1 VSSYAAHPR
10 RIGWVGTTALAMGGS
25 NQSLFLLGALVVS
38 QGTAAIPLLAIG
50 LLLSWAAAFGWTEL
64 VLMWPDRVGGIAA
77 SCAEAFRPY
86 SAVLANLTGV
96 CYWWGWVPTCG
107 LTAILSAS
115 ALHQWYLPGV
125 SVTVLAVAIVTAFTL
140 LNLCGVKWVTRVA
153 IPVAAG
159 SAMLAFASTLVPVLS
174 GHVDWHKATTFHL
187 VSPFPGMFGQLTSVM
202 AGLYLIG
209 FAAPAFEAA
218 ACHVGETID
227 PVRNVPRAMFAS
239 GAMASLYF
247 VALPVI
253 WLGVLGPHGIEGDLA
268 QTLGP
273 TFAPLVG
280 SAARSAAIGFMV
292 LNMFHGTLQ
301 PLAGASRTLAQLAE
315 DGLLPRL
322 LALRNRT
329 DTPWTATLLT
339 AAVAVAL
346 LLTGDPIWV
355 IAAANFTYLIGIALP
370 SIAVWL
376 LRKNEPDLE
385 RPYRAPRGTVVL
397 GVGASVVWGIS
408 TLLGFEQFGLPT
420 VLAGLGLA
428 YSGSVLYAFRCWSDR
443 RRAGGSGGLRS
454 LHLKL
459 TGAMLLVMTL
469 DGAGYFIAVAHTR
482 SGHPDP
488 RLVAVL
494 EDVFVAV
501 ALLTISV
508 GLILPGMIS
517 HAATSIARA
526 ADELASGAL
535 ADLTRAMHA
544 LEHGDL
550 DAAHAQAEVNPI
562 KIRSRDELGAMAA
575 SFNTMQSEVAAAVLS
590 LGGARQGLIDARA
603 QLEDQNTHLLK
614 LDRAKD
620 EFIGLVSHELRTP
633 LTSIHGY
640 LELIQDPKTGEL
652 NADQQ
657 HFIEVI
663 DRNSLR
669 LLQLVGDLL
678 LVAQSDAGELVL
690 AIEDVPMS
698 TLVTEC
704 VESAL
709 PAAARSNIALGLD
722 AEPDL
727 TVSGDPV
734 RLAQVL
740 DNLVSNA
747 IKFTPAG
754 GRVNVGLA
762 QTEDVIRLEVR
773 DTGIGISETEQANL
787 FSRFYRTKQA
797 TEQAIQGTG
806 LGLTIAKAIIEAHHG
821 TITVESTPG
830 KGTTMAVELVAIP
843 AALALIA

>member
-1 VSSYAAHPR
+1 
-10 RIGWVGTTALAMGGS
+10 
-25 NQSLFLLGALVVS
+25 
-38 QGTAAIPLLAIG
+38 
-50 LLLSWAAAFGWTEL
+50 
-64 VLMWPDRVGGIAA
+64 
-77 SCAEAFRPY
+77 
-86 SAVLANLTGV
+86 
-96 CYWWGWVPTCG
+96 
-107 LTAILSAS
+107 
-115 ALHQWYLPGV
+115 
-125 SVTVLAVAIVTAFTL
+125 
-140 LNLCGVKWVTRVA
+140 
-153 IPVAAG
+153 
-159 SAMLAFASTLVPVLS
+159 
-174 GHVDWHKATTFHL
+174 
-187 VSPFPGMFGQLTSVM
+187 
-202 AGLYLIG
+202 
-209 FAAPAFEAA
+209 
-218 ACHVGETID
+218 
-227 PVRNVPRAMFAS
+227 
-239 GAMASLYF
+239 
-247 VALPVI
+247 
-253 WLGVLGPHGIEGDLA
+253 
-268 QTLGP
+268 
-273 TFAPLVG
+273 
-280 SAARSAAIGFMV
+280 MV

-550 DAAHAQAEVNPI
+550 DAAHARAEVNPI
-562 KIRSRDELGAMAA
+562 KVHSRDELGAMAA
-575 SFNTMQSEVAAAVLS
+575 SFNTMQTEVAAAVLS

-640 LELIQDPKTGEL
+640 LELIRDPKTGEL
-652 NADQQ
+652 NAEQR

-663 DRNSLR
+663 DRNSVR

-690 AIEDVPMS
+690 AIEDVPLS

-709 PAAARSNIALGLD
+709 PAAARSNIALALD

-754 GRVNVGLA
+754 GRVDVGLT

-787 FSRFYRTKQA
+787 FTRFYRTKQA

>member
-1 VSSYAAHPR
+1 
-10 RIGWVGTTALAMGGS
+10 M
-25 NQSLFLLGALVVS
+25 
-38 QGTAAIPLLAIG
+38 
-50 LLLSWAAAFGWTEL
+50 
-64 VLMWPDRVGGIAA
+64 
-77 SCAEAFRPY
+77 
-86 SAVLANLTGV
+86 
-96 CYWWGWVPTCG
+96 
-107 LTAILSAS
+107 
-115 ALHQWYLPGV
+115 
-125 SVTVLAVAIVTAFTL
+125 
-140 LNLCGVKWVTRVA
+140 
-153 IPVAAG
+153 
-159 SAMLAFASTLVPVLS
+159 
-174 GHVDWHKATTFHL
+174 AT
-187 VSPFPGMFGQLTSVM
+187 
-202 AGLYLIG
+202 
-209 FAAPAFEAA
+209 
-218 ACHVGETID
+218 
-227 PVRNVPRAMFAS
+227 
-239 GAMASLYF
+239 LYF
-247 VALPVI
+247 VALPII
-253 WLGVLGPHGIEGDLA
+253 WLGVLGPHGIEGELA

-280 SAARSAAIGFMV
+280 SFARSAAIGFMV

-376 LRKNEPDLE
+376 LRKNEPDLA

-397 GVGASVVWGIS
+397 GVGASAVWGIS

-443 RRAGGSGGLRS
+443 RRAGVTGGLRS

-535 ADLTRAMHA
+535 ADLTRAMRA

-550 DAAHAQAEVNPI
+550 DAAHARAEVNPI
-562 KIRSRDELGAMAA
+562 KIHSRDELGAMAA

-640 LELIQDPKTGEL
+640 LELIQDPTTGEL

-657 HFIEVI
+657 RFIEVI

-678 LVAQSDAGELVL
+678 LVAQSDAGELIL
-690 AIEDVPMS
+690 AIEDVPIS

-709 PAAARSNIALGLD
+709 PAAARSNIALALD

-754 GRVNVGLA
+754 GRVNVQLT

-787 FSRFYRTKQA
+787 FTRFYRTKQA

-806 LGLTIAKAIIEAHHG
+806 LGLTIAKAIIEAHNG

-830 KGTTMAVELVAIP
+830 QGTTMAVELIAIP
-843 AALALIA
+843 AALALSA